1 GGNGREASEVSL
13 TCRSLEHLPLPVQDG
28 APGGIRTPDQWLRKP
43 LLYPAEL
50 QARCRSLPGDATV
63 VPVASTPSCEAL
75 KPHPAMG
82 GRPGI
87 MSSNRDG
94 RPAGPCARRLA
105 RLKCN
110 NRRAHR
116 CHARDRAMPLHCV
129 PRILLVVM
137 LACPVAGIA
146 TPHPLDGL
154 DLDEHRRAIALLRA
168 AGELDGEAVV
178 AGVHL
183 IEPPKAQVLA
193 AATGAPSGRRALV
206 VLRRAGRVFEA
217 TVDLVVGGVRLAEV
231 PGVQSQFTDR
241 DYTIAAETAL
251 ASAEVRALLAAHG
264 VADPGTVDCFAAGSA
279 IAVPAAARTMR
290 VRCAERRGARS
301 VAARVLEGVDV
312 LVDVDAARVLHA
324 RDAGPSARTDAMAD
338 LDAAV
343 IGPDRA
349 PLPQDKAPLPAVH
362 G

>member
-1 GGNGREASEVSL
+1 
-13 TCRSLEHLPLPVQDG
+13 QDG

-63 VPVASTPSCEAL
+63 VPVASTPFLRGVEA
-75 KPHPAMG
+75 ASG
-82 GRPGI
+82 
-87 MSSNRDG
+87 DG
-94 RPAGPCARRLA
+94 RPAGDYVIHPG
-105 RLKCN
+105 
-110 NRRAHR
+110 RATSR
-116 CHARDRAMPLHCV
+116 ALRAAAGAAEVQQSPRPSLPRRDRAMPLHCV

-137 LACPVAGIA
+137 LACPVAGLA

-264 VADPGTVDCFAAGSA
+264 VADPGTVD
-279 IAVPAAARTMR
+279 
-290 VRCAERRGARS
+290 
-301 VAARVLEGVDV
+301 
-312 LVDVDAARVLHA
+312 
-324 RDAGPSARTDAMAD
+324 
-338 LDAAV
+338 
-343 IGPDRA
+343 
-349 PLPQDKAPLPAVH
+349 
-362 G
+362 